1 MLQFRRITTQER
13 FIRQIDGLGCVRS
26 ASVFSPQIYAALEHR
41 VGTPVVRR
49 HGSAPPGPF
58 VLHVELN
65 LWCIC
70 WVGEPRC
77 LVSGD
82 RGPVLRTRSP
92 SHFCLAYEPEWR

>member
-1 MLQFRRITTQER
+1 
-13 FIRQIDGLGCVRS
+13 
-26 ASVFSPQIYAALEHR
+26 VFSPQIYAALER
-41 VGTPVVRR
+41 RAGTPVVRR

-58 VLHVELN
+58 VLHAELN